1 MEVGIVSLNPNIKN
15 IQYVI
20 DSILSLGYTPYI
32 LDLVHSTKEK
42 IYYLIKRSKIKNWIF
57 TGSPF
62 CVVDRRSTQIPLEI
76 YKIQDKNFM
85 MICYSLESIA
95 YQLNLPISIRSALK
109 KEIFELNVDI
119 NSIDS
124 KKKYLFQNI
133 QQPMKLWRNHYGYL
147 SSKINI
153 KPFTELSSYRDEC
166 MILSYKNSILVQ
178 FHPERSKDGIQ
189 FISNWLSYL

>member
-1 MEVGIVSLNPNIKN
+1 MEIGIVSLSPNIKN

-20 DSILSLGYTPYI
+20 DSIILLGHIPYI

-42 IYYLIKRSKIKNWIF
+42 IYYIIKRSKIKYWIF
-57 TGSPF
+57 TGSPL

-76 YKIQDKNFM
+76 YKLQDKKYM
-85 MICYSLESIA
+85 MICYSLESIP
-95 YQLNLPISIRSALK
+95 YQMNLPISIRRTLK

-119 NSIDS
+119 NNIDS
-124 KKKYLFQNI
+124 KMKYLFQNI

-153 KPFTELSSYRDEC
+153 NPFTELSSYQGEC
-166 MILSYKNSILVQ
+166 MILSYRNSILVQ
-178 FHPERSKDGIQ
+178 FHPERTKDGIQ
-189 FISNWLSYL
+189 FISNWLS